1 MTEGGIARHLIAF
14 AAPLLIGNLFQQLYN
29 TVDTFVVGNFVGK
42 EALAAVG
49 SVSPIIN
56 TLIGFFLGLAT
67 GGSVVISQCY
77 GAREDKGV
85 REAVH
90 TTMVMT
96 FVLCAAFTLIGV
108 LMVPYMLRAM
118 STPEDVFQG
127 AAEYLRIYF
136 YGVTGLLVYNMGA
149 GILRAV
155 GDSRRPL
162 YFLIFSA
169 ITNTALDLVFV
180 VNFGWGIA
188 GVAVATVIA
197 QGLSATL
204 VLIVLTR
211 SSGSYRIEWR
221 RMRLSGRMLRTIC
234 KIGMPPALQQAITA
248 FSNVF
253 VQAYINQFGSDCMA
267 GWTAYS
273 KIDQFALLPSQA
285 VSLSTTTFVGQNL
298 GADKVKRAK
307 AGTNRALCLAL
318 TATLALIT
326 PLILFPRQLISLFN
340 TDPEVLRYG
349 ELFMRVISPFYLL
362 VAVNSVYS
370 GALSG
375 AGDTVAPMAIML
387 SSFVVFRQIYLFV
400 MSRLVGTVLPVA
412 FGYPVGWVLCC
423 AALFLYYRS
432 GRWEKRRVVVKQS
445 ARA

>member
-1 MTEGGIARHLIAF
+1 MTEGGIARHLVTF

-49 SVSPIIN
+49 SVSSIIN

-67 GGSVVISQCY
+67 GGSVVISQYY
-77 GAREDKGV
+77 GARDDKGV
-85 REAVH
+85 QEAVH
-90 TTMVMT
+90 TTLAMT
-96 FVLCAAFTLIGV
+96 FILCAAFTLIGV

-118 STPEDVFQG
+118 STPDDVFFG

-136 YGVTGLLVYNMGA
+136 LGVTGLMVYNMGA

-169 ITNTALDLVFV
+169 ITNTALDLAFV

-188 GVAVATVIA
+188 GVAIATVIA
-197 QGLSATL
+197 QCLSAAL

-211 SSGSYRIEWR
+211 SSGAYKITWR
-221 RMRLSGRMLRTIC
+221 RIRLSGRMLRTIC
-234 KIGMPPALQQAITA
+234 RIGMPPALQQAITA

-253 VQAYINQFGSDCMA
+253 VQAYINQFGSACMA

-285 VSLSTTTFVGQNL
+285 LSLSTTTFVGQNL
-298 GADKVKRAK
+298 GADNVKRAK
-307 AGTNRALCLAL
+307 AGTNRALGLAL
-318 TATLALIT
+318 TATLVLIA
-326 PLILFPRQLISLFN
+326 PLILFPRPLISLFN

-387 SSFVVFRQIYLFV
+387 SSFVAFRQIYLFV

-412 FGYPVGWVLCC
+412 FGYPVGWVLCGG
-423 AALFLYYRS
+423 ALFLYYRS
-432 GRWEKRRVVVKQS
+432 GRWEKRRVVVKKSVQ
-445 ARA
+445 A